1 LSDHGDTNLSFGFV
15 ESNQSFNGS
24 RTLTARNLGRGQATF
39 KLSAQGVGGV
49 PHTTSF
55 SAASLSIPPGASAAV
70 TLSLSVPATT
80 VGSASAFREVAGVVR
95 LTPARPDDNSGVS
108 LTVPYYL
115 VPRSR
120 SQIGTELFPRLS
132 PSRPNG
138 RASIRNEGGA
148 HTADADFYAWNLQG
162 SPKGLGPIGLR
173 AVGVQSLPRA
183 GFPDDRILV
192 FAVNTFERWSA
203 PNPYR
208 FEILIDTTGSGAPNY
223 KIVGQDLGRL
233 QGDSYDGGGRMA
245 AAVVNLN
252 SGRGVTRFLAPAPT
266 DGSTIELPVRASDL
280 GLTPANPRF
289 SYTAASSYLRTESTD
304 TDAITEPGRF
314 NAFLPAIS
322 QGQRVSL
329 PPNGITTVEV
339 WLNPAEWQ
347 LTPARGLMVV
357 TLDNRSGADQAQL
370 IEAG

>member
-1 LSDHGDTNLSFGFV
+1 
-15 ESNQSFNGS
+15 
-24 RTLTARNLGRGQATF
+24 
-39 KLSAQGVGGV
+39 
-49 PHTTSF
+49 
-55 SAASLSIPPGASAAV
+55 
-70 TLSLSVPATT
+70 
-80 VGSASAFREVAGVVR
+80 
-95 LTPARPDDNSGVS
+95 
-108 LTVPYYL
+108 
-115 VPRSR
+115 
-120 SQIGTELFPRLS
+120 
-132 PSRPNG
+132 
-138 RASIRNEGGA
+138 
-148 HTADADFYAWNLQG
+148 
-162 SPKGLGPIGLR
+162 
-173 AVGVQSLPRA
+173 
-183 GFPDDRILV
+183 
-192 FAVNTFERWSA
+192 
-203 PNPYR
+203 
-208 FEILIDTTGSGAPNY
+208 
-223 KIVGQDLGRL
+223 
-233 QGDSYDGGGRMA
+233 
-245 AAVVNLN
+245 VNLN